1 VDIERVTDI
10 FNRPVIKK
18 MLLLFVKFSNICPA
32 FTTTVY
38 AFLNPK
44 LPSAAWDFFCLR
56 FGEFRFC
63 LSVSCAKLSSPIAVF
78 GRNRLF
84 STTTDWRFPGL
95 SQRSSSMLVHWFL
108 AAIHLLAFALGFW
121 AVLTRG
127 TAFSRL
133 AAGVGEA
140 RRVLLA
146 DNLWG
151 IAALVLLV
159 TGGMRAF
166 GGFEKGTDY
175 YLHQPLFHLKMTLF
189 VLILLTEL
197 APMITLVKWRIAL
210 ARGKALDTGRAKL
223 FARISH
229 VEALLLVLMM
239 IAATGM
245 ARGVT
250 FG

>member
-1 VDIERVTDI
+1 
-10 FNRPVIKK
+10 
-18 MLLLFVKFSNICPA
+18 
-32 FTTTVY
+32 
-38 AFLNPK
+38 
-44 LPSAAWDFFCLR
+44 
-56 FGEFRFC
+56 
-63 LSVSCAKLSSPIAVF
+63 
-78 GRNRLF
+78 
-84 STTTDWRFPGL
+84 
-95 SQRSSSMLVHWFL
+95 MLVHWFL

-127 TAFSRL
+127 TAFGRL
-133 AAGVGEA
+133 ATGSGDV

-151 IAALVLLV
+151 IAALILLV

-189 VLILLTEL
+189 VLILLLEL
-197 APMITLVKWRIAL
+197 APMITLVKWRIAS

-229 VEALLLVLMM
+229 LEALLLMLMV
-239 IAATGM
+239 IAASGM

>member
-1 VDIERVTDI
+1 
-10 FNRPVIKK
+10 
-18 MLLLFVKFSNICPA
+18 
-32 FTTTVY
+32 
-38 AFLNPK
+38 
-44 LPSAAWDFFCLR
+44 
-56 FGEFRFC
+56 
-63 LSVSCAKLSSPIAVF
+63 
-78 GRNRLF
+78 
-84 STTTDWRFPGL
+84 
-95 SQRSSSMLVHWFL
+95 MLVHWFL

-121 AVLTRG
+121 AVLARG

-133 AAGVGEA
+133 ATGVGEA
-140 RRVLLA
+140 KRVLLA

-175 YLHQPLFHLKMTLF
+175 YLHQPLFHLKMTMF
-189 VLILLTEL
+189 VLILLIEL

-210 ARGKALDTGRAKL
+210 ARGKVIDTGRAKL
-223 FARISH
+223 YARISH
-229 VEALLLVLMM
+229 VEALLLVLMV

>member
-1 VDIERVTDI
+1 
-10 FNRPVIKK
+10 
-18 MLLLFVKFSNICPA
+18 
-32 FTTTVY
+32 
-38 AFLNPK
+38 
-44 LPSAAWDFFCLR
+44 
-56 FGEFRFC
+56 
-63 LSVSCAKLSSPIAVF
+63 
-78 GRNRLF
+78 
-84 STTTDWRFPGL
+84 
-95 SQRSSSMLVHWFL
+95 MLVHWLL

-127 TAFSRL
+127 TAFNRL

-159 TGGMRAF
+159 TGGIRAF

-189 VLILLTEL
+189 VLILLAEL

-210 ARGKALDTGRAKL
+210 ARGRALDTARAKL

-229 VEALLLVLMM
+229 VEALLLVLMV
-239 IAATGM
+239 IAASGM